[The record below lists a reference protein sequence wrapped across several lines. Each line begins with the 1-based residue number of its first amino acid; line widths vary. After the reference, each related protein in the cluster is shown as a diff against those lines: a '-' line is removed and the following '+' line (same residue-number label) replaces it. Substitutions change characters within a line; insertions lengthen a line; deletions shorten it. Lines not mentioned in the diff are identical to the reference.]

1 LGPKGNEGRGIR
13 KAQTSSLIE
22 NNEDLV
28 INFFVAG
35 NFAVEKMVVA
45 LLDPLTRLILPEQV
59 DTRSFIFV
67 IFCFSSLSF

>member
-1 LGPKGNEGRGIR
+1 M
-13 KAQTSSLIE
+13 E
-22 NNEDLV
+22 NKESLV
-28 INFFVAG
+28 IIFFVIG

-59 DTRSFIFV
+59 DTRSLIFV